1 MFRSFAAA
9 LALVA
14 CAALAAGCQQAGD
27 DAADPQD
34 APATASATA
43 AASVASTPSPS
54 ASPTGPSAANTAAVC
69 RRADE
74 LIIEAS
80 RRIADDSAAATR
92 RELTPEQ
99 LNGQLKG
106 TLAGLADDL
115 REQAGNAENPRI
127 RDLVTDAA
135 KQIDTGAAAAS
146 PATWMAT
153 GFVRIPERLTRDCHV

>member
-1 MFRSFAAA
+1 MFRSSAAA

-14 CAALAAGCQQAGD
+14 CAALVAGCQQAGN

-34 APATASATA
+34 APAAASATA
-43 AASVASTPSPS
+43 TASAAATPSPS

-115 REQAGNAENPRI
+115 RKQAGNAEDPRI
-127 RDLVTDAA
+127 R
-135 KQIDTGAAAAS
+135 
-146 PATWMAT
+146 TW
-153 GFVRIPERLTRDCHV
+153 